1 MMQSDGVMSRFI
13 PWYAELDVQAPTKE
27 DEERTA
33 ELQAFID
40 DVAPLE
46 TKEQQRV
53 RLTLLE
59 NLRDML
65 NAWVL
70 NKLEEKHVIVE
81 LEEGE
86 LAGRV
91 FVSGSYRLGVNTRG
105 SDIDT
110 ICTIPMSLSREE
122 FFSEEDGMVQLLRAR
137 PEVSYVNP
145 VTGAR
150 VPIIEVVWNDI
161 ELDVL
166 CAVINRPR
174 VPQRPEDLLDDQIL
188 VGMDDVS
195 QITLNGPRVTEL
207 ISNLVPKAK
216 PYKLVLRCVRYWA
229 KQRGVYSNK
238 IGFLG
243 GVNWAILV
251 AFVCQV
257 YPAAAPSRLL
267 TEFFELY
274 KVWQW
279 PTEIRLC
286 HPYEVDGLNADQ
298 WEHRPGELMPIITP
312 AYPCMNSSYTVSKYT
327 LRIMTE
333 EFVRGAK
340 LCKNVRLPG
349 PDSKGVAGTGSIWA
363 PVFRRTEFFVRF
375 GTYFVIK
382 ATAPTDDQLNRWSG
396 WIEARTRKLL
406 EELDRHAME
415 HVYPFPKK
423 FSHAD
428 VAVPFDP
435 NKKIKGTAND
445 DEKEE
450 ENKNDEGK
458 DKDKD
463 NEDSTSTSKDSGAEP
478 ASYWYVGLKPHPIN
492 TVRHGPKVDLSMA
505 AAAWIRLIK
514 TWDGHEP
521 GMDIT
526 TMLCKWKQLPDDP
539 DLFPDGKEASKA
551 EHQQIMARVKRE
563 NAWLRST
570 LLEANGSAAD
580 ANVAEVTQGDGEDSS
595 KVGMA
600 ETEAEAGAK
609 AEAAAAVKEEVDG
622 VKMETANG
630 SKNGVV
636 KTEVVKEEE
645 EEGERRAN
653 VQRMQDLLGKRVREG
668 QEAQAAKEA
677 MKRAK
682 TISGNNFF
690 DLPKVEGIN
699 TRARISNFR

>member
-1 MMQSDGVMSRFI
+1 MMQEDGLMSRFE

-27 DEERTA
+27 DEQRTA
-33 ELQAFID
+33 ELKAYID
-40 DVAPLE
+40 SVAPLE
-46 TKEQQRV
+46 TKSQQLV
-53 RLTLLE
+53 RRTLLE

-70 NKLEEKHVIVE
+70 LKLEEKHVLVE
-81 LEEGE
+81 LEEHE

-110 ICTIPMSLSREE
+110 ICTIPMALTRDE
-122 FFSEEDGMVQLLRAR
+122 FFSEEDGMVKLLRSR
-137 PEVSYVNP
+137 PEVTYVNP

-150 VPIIEVVWNDI
+150 VPIIEVVWNGI

-166 CAVINRPR
+166 CAVIQRAR
-174 VPQRPEDLLDDQIL
+174 VPQRAEDLLDDQIL
-188 VGMDDVS
+188 VGMDEVS

-207 ISNLVPKAK
+207 ISKLVPKAE
-216 PYKLVLRCVRYWA
+216 PYKLVLRCVRHWA

-274 KVWQW
+274 RVWKW

-286 HPYEVDGLNADQ
+286 HPYEVEGMNEDQ
-298 WEHRPGELMPIITP
+298 WEYRPGELMPIITP

-340 LCKNVRLPG
+340 LCKNAKLPA
-349 PDSKGVAGTGSIWA
+349 PDDEIAGTGKIWA
-363 PVFRRTEFFVRF
+363 PVFKRTEFFVRF

-382 ATAPTDDQLNRWSG
+382 ATAPTSDQLNRWSG

-423 FSHAD
+423 FSHAEVEVPYD
-428 VAVPFDP
+428 SSHRVA
-435 NKKIKGTAND
+435 KASS
-445 DEKEE
+445 DEK
-450 ENKNDEGK
+450 DESNGEGDSVK
-458 DKDKD
+458 KTIDADGDPAAD
-463 NEDSTSTSKDSGAEP
+463 NSDEDVEH

-492 TVRHGPKVDLSMA
+492 TVRNGTKVDLSMA
-505 AAAWIRLIK
+505 AASWMKTIK
-514 TWDGHEP
+514 MWDGFER

-539 DLFPDGKEASKA
+539 ELFPEDGGKA
-551 EHQQIMARVKRE
+551 AYRDEHKQIMARVKNE
-563 NAWLRST
+563 NAWLRHAVLAGT
-570 LLEANGSAAD
+570 DNMTENA
-580 ANVAEVTQGDGEDSS
+580 AEVTRPGTEGSAINAGDSFDLENDHNGGAAIKQERLLKSENGILVKDEDDQGRED
-595 KVGMA
+595 
-600 ETEAEAGAK
+600 E
-609 AEAAAAVKEEVDG
+609 
-622 VKMETANG
+622 
-630 SKNGVV
+630 
-636 KTEVVKEEE
+636 
-645 EEGERRAN
+645 ERRAN
-653 VQRMQDLLGKRVREG
+653 VKRMQDALGKRVRED
-668 QEAQAAKEA
+668 QEASAAKEA

-682 TISGNNFF
+682 YISGNNFL
-690 DLPKVEGIN
+690 DLPPIDGIN
-699 TRARISNFR
+699 TRSRLTL